1 MNLEKS
7 EKLKIEM
14 FSLKSFPNQ
23 HVAPIK
29 ESLYLLKESSTP
41 ENNLICAEGTAS
53 SVVHTWTPQERAT
66 SGYYSPY
73 FGYLHHQVGIPIGVD
88 FGRTL
93 WDSYYRMPHIIP
105 ESEVVSQLCEPTV
118 SANPLRPI
126 ASDELEEIVI
136 VPLRELPR
144 ESAKM
149 EISEYIRKAGGRK
162 VYISELAEK
171 LMLDIELIMEI
182 MEELE
187 TERRE

>member
-1 MNLEKS
+1 MNLKKS

-14 FSLKSFPNQ
+14 FSLKSLPNQ

-29 ESLYLLKESSTP
+29 EPLYLQKESSTP

-66 SGYYSPY
+66 SGYFPLYSD
-73 FGYLHHQVGIPIGVD
+73 YLHHQVEIPTGVD
-88 FGRTL
+88 FSRTL
-93 WDSYYRMPHIIP
+93 WDSYYMMPHIIP
-105 ESEVVSQLCEPTV
+105 GLKVGSQLYGLTA
-118 SANPLRPI
+118 SANSPRPI
-126 ASDELEEIVI
+126 TSNESEEIVI

-144 ESAKM
+144 EYAKM
-149 EISEYIRKAGGRK
+149 EISEYIQKAGGRK

-187 TERRE
+187 TETRE

>member
-1 MNLEKS
+1 MNLDQS

-14 FSLKSFPNQ
+14 LSLKSLPNQ

-29 ESLYLLKESSTP
+29 EPLYLQKESSTP
-41 ENNLICAEGTAS
+41 ENNLICAKGTAS

-66 SGYYSPY
+66 SGYYSLY
-73 FGYLHHQVGIPIGVD
+73 SGYLHHQVEIPIGVD

-93 WDSYYRMPHIIP
+93 WDSYYMMPHIMP
-105 ESEVVSQLCEPTV
+105 ESEVVSQLYGPTA
-118 SANPLRPI
+118 SANPPRPI
-126 ASDELEEIVI
+126 ASDESEEIVI

-144 ESAKM
+144 EYAKM
-149 EISEYIRKAGGRK
+149 EISEYIQKAGGRK

-187 TERRE
+187 TETRE